1 MSRKFPVSKLTLA
14 LLTIAAAP
22 LSQAAGLDR
31 SGQDIT
37 GFFNEGTY
45 AEIDYAYI
53 STDITGHD
61 NGYKAPGSN
70 AEVGISKTKEE
81 YVQGNAINNITDDA
95 YTFMRYGVKADVNDN
110 ISIGVFYDEPWG
122 AEVRHSGDNNFVSK
136 ADQQVGLPL
145 PTPANPDNVV
155 PIPMPSI
162 NPSVGTPG
170 YDNASNVNVFTET
183 WTGLIG
189 FKSNGFQVY
198 GGPVL
203 QKAEAEVHL
212 RGNAYG
218 PLTGYDAVVNSDTA
232 MGWVAGVAYSKPEIA
247 LNAALTYRS
256 EIEHETPIAETMPA
270 LDNALIQGAIRR
282 EGYTGPLSS
291 TATTDTTVTT
301 PKSVNF
307 NFQTG
312 LSQEYQLLGTLD
324 VRWVPWSDFQI
335 VPPLYNAFSKVAEPN
350 GLPLIDYDKDQW
362 QVDVGLAKRFNEKLA
377 GTVVVGWDSGAGN
390 PVSSL
395 GPIDGYWSLGGGVK
409 YNVTPEWAI
418 SAGGKYLKFGDAT
431 AKLPNGYIVGDF
443 QDNDGYAAGV
453 KLSYQSK

>member
-1 MSRKFPVSKLTLA
+1 MLRKFPISKITLA
-14 LLTIAAAP
+14 LLSLAAAP

-37 GFFNEGTY
+37 GFFNEGVY

-61 NGYKAPGSN
+61 DGS
-70 AEVGISKTKEE
+70 AIGISPIKDE
-81 YVQGNAINNITDDA
+81 YVKGKPINNITDDA

-122 AEVRHSGDNNFVSK
+122 AEVRHSGDNNFVSN
-136 ADQQVGLPL
+136 ADQQIGLPV
-145 PTPANPDNVV
+145 PGTADFISV
-155 PIPMPSI
+155 PITDI
-162 NPSVGTPG
+162 DTRIGEPG
-170 YDNASNVNVFTET
+170 YDSASNVKVFTET
-183 WTGLIG
+183 WTGLLG
-189 FKSNGFQVY
+189 VKSNGFQVY

-218 PLTGYDAVVNSDTA
+218 PLTGYDAAVNSDTA
-232 MGWVAGVAYSKPEIA
+232 MGWIAGVAYSKPEIA

-256 EIEHETPIAETMPA
+256 EIDHETPISETMPA
-270 LDNALIQGAIRR
+270 LNNEIIQAVIR
-282 EGYTGPLSS
+282 EDGYTGALSDS
-291 TATTDTTVTT
+291 ATTDTTVTT
-301 PKSVNF
+301 PKSVNL
-307 NFQTG
+307 NLQTG
-312 LSQEYQLLGTLD
+312 LSKEYQLLGTLD

-395 GPIDGYWSLGGGVK
+395 GPVDGYWSFGGGVK

-418 SAGGKYLKFGDAT
+418 SAGGKYLMFGDAT

-453 KLSYQSK
+453 KLSYQSQ